1 MKFHFLHQNF
11 NVLDLEK
18 QISTIVKQ
26 LKNWNGIQ

>member
-1 MKFHFLHQNF
+1 MIREDI

-26 LKNWNGIQ
+26 IKIWNGIQ